1 MKLTARDLAQPA
13 WDKDAAGLLPAVVQD
28 IDTNAVLMLGYMNRE
43 ALRET
48 FTRGRV
54 VFFSR
59 SRQQLWE
66 KGETSGNH
74 LQLVDVALDCDADT
88 LLVRARPAGPV
99 CHTGSNTCFGD
110 EMPDSAAGLAFL
122 GRLQEVIAQR
132 AGDRPEVSYTARLF
146 AAGPRRIAQKVGEEG
161 VELALA
167 AVAQDDGALLGEAA
181 DLIFHMLVLLRS
193 RGLKLEQVVGEL
205 ESRHTQR

>member
-1 MKLTARDLAQPA
+1 MKLTAADLALPA
-13 WDKDAAGLLPAVVQD
+13 WDKEPSGLVPAVVQD
-28 IDTNAVLMLGYMNRE
+28 SVTNAVLMLGYMNRD

-48 FTRGRV
+48 FARGRA

-59 SRQQLWE
+59 SRSRLWE

-74 LQLVDVALDCDADT
+74 LELVDIALDCDSDT
-88 LLVRARPAGPV
+88 LLVRVTPQGPV
-99 CHTGSNTCFGD
+99 CHTGTNTCFGD
-110 EMPDSAAGLAFL
+110 ELPATTAGLQFL
-122 GRLQEVIAQR
+122 AQLQDIIARR
-132 AGDRPEVSYTARLF
+132 ASDRPEVSYTARLF

-167 AVAQDDGALLGEAA
+167 GVAQDDGELIGEAA

-193 RGLKLEQVVGEL
+193 RGLTLEQVVSEL
-205 ESRHTQR
+205 QSRHTSR